1 MLRLLINLDHSKD
14 RLASVTKQI
23 NNINTPFDRISAVNG
38 RNLTKE
44 KIESITYPLSNR
56 PTKVRFTRNL
66 TLGEIGCFLSH
77 KKCWQRLVESTE
89 KWALILE
96 DDVLISSIA
105 SPYFSS
111 TDWIPDD
118 VKLCQLGDL
127 KLEQRGRI
135 TTQVHHIDATLSL
148 VQPRSPA
155 PLGTQAYLISREVAI
170 QALLQSKK
178 LPCPVDN
185 FLFSPWFELSHQ
197 FTIWKATPPLVVAAP
212 ETPSEIGLRKRGSV
226 QKAPFWIRHGLE
238 RFLLDRKIKKF
249 QKQGVSITY
258 KFIP

>member
-14 RLASVTKQI
+14 RLTSVTKQI
-23 NNINTPFDRISAVNG
+23 NNTKTSFERISAVNG
-38 RNLTKE
+38 KNLSKE
-44 KIESITYPLSNR
+44 KVDSITYPLNHR

-77 KKCWQRLVESTE
+77 RKCWQRLLESKE

-96 DDVLISSIA
+96 DDILISSIA
-105 SPYFSS
+105 TPYFST
-111 TDWIPDD
+111 TDWIPND

-127 KLEQRGRI
+127 KPEQRGRI
-135 TTQVHHIDATLSL
+135 TTQIHHIDATLSL
-148 VQPRSPA
+148 VQPRFPA
-155 PLGTQAYLISREVAI
+155 PLGTQAYLISREVAT
-170 QALLQSKK
+170 QALLLSEK

-185 FLFSPWFELSHQ
+185 FLFSPWFELSRQ
-197 FTIWKATPPLVVAAP
+197 FSIWKATPPLVIAAP

-249 QKQGVSITY
+249 QKQGVPITY
-258 KFIP
+258 KFNP